1 LRMNWDNI
9 QVLAIWIL
17 GSLFAIAII
26 GDQPYLGI
34 AVAILAG
41 VAVGISHLLA
51 FDKAEA
57 RENRDQAKEKTAN
70 PSRDQERT

>member
-1 LRMNWDNI
+1 MNWDNV

-17 GSLFAIAII
+17 GSFLAIAII

-41 VAVGISHLLA
+41 VAVGITHLVA
-51 FDKAEA
+51 FDKAEG
-57 RENRDQAKEKTAN
+57 KEKGFEN
-70 PSRDQERT
+70 KNDGMLRGFIRRKK